1 MRAPLVGTR
10 PAPAVDAAA
19 FRARFPDLER
29 TAHLASCSL
38 GARSVDLDAAMKAML
53 ADMAS
58 EGAPWGR
65 FELQVTEARSR
76 FASLIGAR
84 PQQVAVVP
92 NASVGAY
99 QVASTIDWSR
109 RARLVASRVEFPS
122 LGHVWLAQQDNGAD
136 ISFTATPDEQAE
148 GLDERTALVSV
159 PLVDYRDA
167 RRWPV
172 RTIADRAHAVGAR
185 VMVDAYQA
193 VGVQPVD
200 VEELG
205 CDFLVA
211 GSMKYLLGLPGVAF
225 LYVKSPESIDL
236 APVLT
241 GWFGRVNP
249 FSFDPEHL
257 DFPAE
262 ARKFE
267 TGTPAVPACYAATAG
282 LRLISGLNL
291 VAVRDHVLS
300 LSTLAADQLTAA
312 GELVQAAPPGQRGAH
327 IAVRDTDPARLA
339 AFLAR
344 RRVIAS
350 PRGDLLRLSF
360 HFYND
365 ISDVEAV
372 CTAIA
377 DYRAQR
383 PEFAIH
389 PIPR

>member
-1 MRAPLVGTR
+1 MRASLVGTR
-10 PAPAVDAAA
+10 PASAVDAAA
-19 FRARFPDLER
+19 FRARFPALAQ

-38 GARSVDLDAAMKAML
+38 GARSVDLDAAMEAML

-65 FELQVTEARSR
+65 FEDQVTEARGR

-99 QVASTIDWSR
+99 QIASTIDWSR
-109 RARLVASRVEFPS
+109 RPRLVTSRVEFPS
-122 LGHVWLAQQDNGAD
+122 LGHVWLAQQHNGAD
-136 ISFTATPDEQAE
+136 ITFTASPDEQAQH
-148 GLDERTALVSV
+148 LDERTALVSV

-172 RTIADRAHAVGAR
+172 RHIADRAHALGAR
-185 VMVDAYQA
+185 VIVDAYQA

-200 VEELG
+200 VTELG

-225 LYVKSPESIDL
+225 LYVKSPELVDRT
-236 APVLT
+236 PVLT

-249 FSFDPEHL
+249 FSFTPDQL
-257 DFPAE
+257 DFPPE

-267 TGTPAVPACYAATAG
+267 TGTPAVPACYAAAAG
-282 LRLISGLNL
+282 LRLISSLDL
-291 VAVRDHVLS
+291 VNVRDHVLG
-300 LSTLAADQLTAA
+300 LSMLATDQLTAA
-312 GELVQAAPPGQRGAH
+312 GERVQAAPPGQRGAH
-327 IAVRDTDPARLA
+327 IAIKDRDPVRLA

-365 ISDVEAV
+365 TADVEAA
-372 CTAIA
+372 CAAIA
-377 DYRAQR
+377 AYRAQR
-383 PEFAIH
+383 PESNIH
-389 PIPR
+389 PTPR